1 MDTLV
6 FAFAGFLES
15 GKTNFIKETFKDP
28 NFATGEKTLLIL
40 CEEGEEEY
48 DVAEMEKLNTFIV
61 TVEEQEELTPE
72 FLKKCHS
79 DYKPSRVIIEYNG
92 MWQMDYLMEM
102 PLPRKWNLAQII
114 TTVDMNTCQMYM
126 NNMKGMLTDKY
137 MYSDLIV
144 FNRCD
149 LEVDKGF
156 YRRSV
161 KAVNRMAEVVFEDKN
176 GQMIPMGI
184 EDMPF
189 DISKDFIEIE
199 DEDFGIWYLDAMENV
214 DRYVGKTVK
223 FKGTVYKDK
232 KLGKQAFAAGR
243 FAMTCCADDIA
254 YIGVIC
260 KSEMAE
266 NLALRDW
273 IMVTAK
279 VEKEMVKQ
287 YQGEGPVLYPTEIT
301 PAEKPEE
308 DIVYFN

>member
-28 NFATGEKTLLIL
+28 NFATGEKTLLIV

-48 DVAEMEKLNTFIV
+48 DAAEMEKLNTYIV
-61 TVEEQEELTPE
+61 TVDEQEELTPE

-79 DYKPSRVIIEYNG
+79 DYKPSRVMIEYNG
-92 MWQMDYLMEM
+92 MWPMDYLMEM
-102 PLPRKWNLAQII
+102 PLPRKWMLAQII

-137 MYSDLIV
+137 MYSDLVV
-144 FNRCD
+144 FNRC
-149 LEVDKGF
+149 EESVDKGF
-156 YRRSV
+156 FRRSV
-161 KAVNRMAEVVFEDKN
+161 KAVNRQAEVVFEDKN

-189 DISKDFIEIE
+189 DVNSDFIEIA

-214 DRYVGKTVK
+214 DRYAGKTVK

-260 KSEMAE
+260 KSDMAE
-266 NLALRDW
+266 KLALRDW
-273 IMVTAK
+273 IMVTAR

-287 YQGEGPVLYPTEIT
+287 YQGEGPVLYPEEIV

>member
-1 MDTLV
+1 METLV

-15 GKTNFIKETFKDP
+15 GKTNFIKETFEDP
-28 NFATGEKTLLIL
+28 NFATGEKTLLIV

-48 DVAEMEKLNTFIV
+48 DEKALERHNTFIV
-61 TVEEQEELTPE
+61 KVEEQEELTPE
-72 FLKKCHS
+72 FLKKCNS
-79 DYKPSRVIIEYNG
+79 EYKPSRVMIEYNG

-102 PLPRKWNLAQII
+102 PLPKKWMLAQII
-114 TTVDMNTCQMYM
+114 TTVDMGTCQMYM
-126 NNMKGMLTDKY
+126 NNMKSMMTDKF
-137 MYSDLIV
+137 MYSDLVI
-144 FNRCD
+144 FNRCNLD
-149 LEVDKGF
+149 VDKGYF
-156 YRRSV
+156 RRSV
-161 KAVNRMAEVVFEDKN
+161 KAVNRRAEVVFEDTSGN
-176 GQMIPMGI
+176 MIPMGP

-189 DISKDFIEIE
+189 DINSDFIEIA

-214 DRYVGKTVK
+214 DKYIGKTVK
-223 FKGTVYKDK
+223 FRATVYKDK

-260 KSEMAE
+260 KSPMAE
-266 NLALRDW
+266 NLVLRDW

-287 YQGEGPVLYPTEIT
+287 YQGEGPVLYPTDIT
-301 PAEKPEE
+301 PAQKPEE